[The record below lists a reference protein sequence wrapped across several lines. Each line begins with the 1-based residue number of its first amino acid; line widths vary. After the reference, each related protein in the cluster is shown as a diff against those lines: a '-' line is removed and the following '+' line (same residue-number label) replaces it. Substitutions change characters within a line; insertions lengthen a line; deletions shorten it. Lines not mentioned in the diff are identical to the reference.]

1 MEIKVIFLDKL
12 RLEAKFDDFTVVAD
26 QPIRYK
32 GDGSAPGPFDYFLAS
47 SALCAAYFVKLY
59 CETRNIPTDNIR
71 LSQNNIVDP
80 ENRYQQIFKIQ
91 VELPA
96 DISAKDRQGILRSID
111 RCTVKKVV
119 QTGPEFVIEE
129 VENLD
134 ADAQSLL
141 MLNPTADA
149 STSIAGKDLPLEQ
162 TIANMSGGLASLGMK
177 IEIAS
182 WRNLVPNVWSLH
194 IRDAHSPMCFT
205 NGKGATKESALAS
218 ALGEFIERLNCNHF
232 YNDQFWGEDIAN
244 AAFVHYP
251 NERWFKP
258 GRKDALPHGILDEYC
273 LRIYNPD
280 GELRGSHLIDT
291 NSGNVKRG
299 ICSLPY
305 VRQSD
310 GEVVYFPSNLID
322 NLFLSNGMS
331 AGNTLAEAQVQC
343 LSEIFERAVKREILE
358 GEIALPDV
366 PHEVLKKFPGILAGI
381 KGLEAQGFP
390 VLVKDASLGGAF
402 PVMCVTL
409 MNPRTGGVFASFGA
423 HPSFEVALERSL
435 TELLQGRSFEGLNDL
450 PRPTFESNAVTE
462 PNNFV
467 EHFIDSSGVVSW
479 RFFSAKADYDFVE
492 WDFSGHGE
500 NSNVDEAATLF
511 GILESMGKEAYMA
524 VYDQLGGSF
533 NAVACRI
540 LVPGYSEIYP
550 VEDLIWDNTNKAL
563 AFRADIL
570 NLHRLT
576 DAKLKALLKHLLDS
590 ELDDYTDIITLI
602 GIEFDEN
609 TVWGQLTILELKL
622 LIHLALKQFEAAHEL
637 VGRFLQYNENTVE
650 RGLFYQALNVVL
662 EVLLDEELELADY
675 EANFRRMFGNIR
687 MDAVMGSVD
696 GSVRFFGLTPTS
708 MNLEGLDRHQRLI
721 DSYKKLHIARG
732 MVPPSKFHQ
741 QRKR

>member
-1 MEIKVIFLDKL
+1 MEIKVNFLDKL
-12 RLEAKFDDFTVVAD
+12 RLEAKFDDFTVIAD

-59 CETRNIPTDNIR
+59 CDTRNIPTENIR

-80 ENRYQQIFKIQ
+80 ENRYQQTFKIQ
-91 VELPA
+91 VELPP
-96 DISAKDRQGILRSID
+96 DISDKDRQGILRSID

-134 ADAQSLL
+134 ADAQALL
-141 MLNPTADA
+141 TLNPD
-149 STSIAGKDLPLEQ
+149 STTQTYIAGKDLPLEQ
-162 TIANMSGGLASLGMK
+162 TIANMSGILAALGMK

-218 ALGEFIERLNCNHF
+218 ALGEFIERASCNHF

-258 GRKDALPHGILDEYC
+258 GRKDALPAGILDEYC
-273 LRIYNPD
+273 RQIYNPD
-280 GELRGSHLIDT
+280 GELRGSNLYDT
-291 NSGNVKRG
+291 NSGNTERG
-299 ICSLPY
+299 ICTLPY

-310 GEVVYFPSNLID
+310 GEVVYFPTNLID

-366 PHEVLKKFPGILAGI
+366 PQEVLAKYPGILAGI
-381 KGLEAQGFP
+381 EELEKQGFP
-390 VLVKDASLGGAF
+390 VLVKDASLGGEF

-423 HPSFEVALERSL
+423 HPSLEVALERSL

-479 RFFSAKADYDFVE
+479 RFFSAKADYEFVE
-492 WDFSGHGE
+492 WDFSGQGE
-500 NSNVDEAATLF
+500 ESNADEAATLF
-511 GILESMGKEAYMA
+511 GILEGMGKEVYMA
-524 VYDQLGGSF
+524 VYDQLG
-533 NAVACRI
+533 ATACRI

-563 AFRADIL
+563 AFREDIL
-570 NLHRLT
+570 NLHRLD
-576 DAKLKALLKHLLDS
+576 DAGLETLLERLEDS

-602 GIEFDEN
+602 GVEFDEN
-609 TVWGQLTILELKL
+609 TDWGQLTILELKL
-622 LIHLALKQFEAAHEL
+622 LIQLALQQFEAAHEL
-637 VGRFLQYNENTVE
+637 VGTFLQYNENTVE
-650 RGLFYQALNVVL
+650 RGLFYQALHVVL
-662 EVLLDEELELADY
+662 EVLLDDDLELADY
-675 EANFRRMFGNIR
+675 EVNFRRMFGNPR
-687 MDAVMGSVD
+687 MDAVLGSVD

-708 MNLEGLDRHQRLI
+708 MKLEGLDRHQRLI
-721 DSYKKLHIARG
+721 DSYKKLHIARAK
-732 MVPPSKFHQ
+732 VAA
-741 QRKR
+741 

>member
-1 MEIKVIFLDKL
+1 MEIKVNFLDKL

-59 CETRNIPTDNIR
+59 CSTRNIPTDNIR

-96 DISAKDRQGILRSID
+96 DISEKDRQGILRSID

-119 QTGPEFVIEE
+119 QTGPEFVIEV
-129 VENLD
+129 VEDLD

-141 MLNPTADA
+141 TLKPAAGA
-149 STSIAGKDLPLEQ
+149 STYIAGKDLPLEQ
-162 TIANMSGGLASLGMK
+162 TIANMSGVLADLGIK

-218 ALGEFIERLNCNHF
+218 ALGEYIERLSNNHF
-232 YNDQFWGEDIAN
+232 YAGAFWGEDIAN
-244 AAFVHYP
+244 AEFVHYP

-258 GRKDALPHGILDEYC
+258 GSGDALPAEILDDYC
-273 LRIYNPD
+273 LGIYDPD

-291 NSGNVKRG
+291 NSGNVQRG

-305 VRQSD
+305 RRQSD
-310 GEVVYFPSNLID
+310 GEVVYFPSNLIE
-322 NLFLSNGMS
+322 NLYASNGMS

-366 PHEVLKKFPGILAGI
+366 PHDVLAKYPGILAGI
-381 KGLEAQGFP
+381 QELEEQGFP
-390 VLVKDASLGGAF
+390 VLVKDASLGGTY

-423 HPSFEVALERSL
+423 HPNFEVALERSL
-435 TELLQGRSFEGLNDL
+435 TELLQGRSFEGLNDF

-462 PNNFV
+462 PYNFV

-479 RFFSAKADYDFVE
+479 RFFSAKANFDFVE

-500 NSNVDEAATLF
+500 NSNAQELATLL
-511 GILESMGKEAYMA
+511 GILEDMGKEVYTA
-524 VYDQLGGSF
+524 VYDQLG
-533 NAVACRI
+533 AVACRI
-540 LVPGYSEIYP
+540 VVPGYSEIYP
-550 VEDLIWDNTNKAL
+550 VEDLVWDNTNKAL
-563 AFRADIL
+563 SFRADIL
-570 NLHRLT
+570 NLHRLD
-576 DAKLKALLKHLLDS
+576 DASLEALLERLGNS
-590 ELDDYTDIITLI
+590 ELDEYSDIATLI

-609 TVWGQLTILELKL
+609 TEWGQLTVLELKL

-637 VGRFLQYNENTVE
+637 VGAFLQYNDNTIE

-662 EVLLDEELELADY
+662 EVLLDDDLELDDY
-675 EANFRRMFGNIR
+675 LVNFRRMYGNPR
-687 MDAVMGSVD
+687 MDAVLGSVD

-708 MNLEGLDRHQRLI
+708 MKLEGLDRHHRLI
-721 DSYKKLHIARG
+721 DSYKKLHAARAKVAAA
-732 MVPPSKFHQ
+732 MN
-741 QRKR
+741 

>member
-1 MEIKVIFLDKL
+1 MEIKVNFLDKL
-12 RLEAKFDDFTVVAD
+12 RLEARFDDFTVVAD
-26 QPIRYK
+26 QPVRYK

-47 SALCAAYFVKLY
+47 SAQCAAYFVKLY
-59 CETRNIPTDNIR
+59 CVTRNIPTDNIR

-80 ENRYQQIFKIQ
+80 HNRYKQIFKIQ

-119 QTGPEFVIEE
+119 QAGPEFVIEE

-134 ADAQSLL
+134 ADAQALL
-141 MLNPTADA
+141 LVNPA
-149 STSIAGKDLPLEQ
+149 SETSTYIAGKDLPLEQ
-162 TIANMSGGLASLGMK
+162 TIANMSGVLAGLGMK

-182 WRNLVPNVWSLH
+182 WRNIVPNVWSLH
-194 IRDAHSPMCFT
+194 IRDAHSPLCFT

-218 ALGEFIERLNCNHF
+218 ALGEFIERLSCNHF

-251 NERWFKP
+251 DERWFKP
-258 GRKDALPHGILDEYC
+258 GRKDALPAGLLDEYC
-273 LRIYNPD
+273 LRIYNAD
-280 GELRGSHLIDT
+280 GELRGSHLYDT

-299 ICSLPY
+299 ICALPY
-305 VRQSD
+305 VRRSD
-310 GEVVYFPSNLID
+310 GKVVYFPTNLID

-343 LSEIFERAVKREILE
+343 LSEILERAVKREIIE
-358 GEIALPDV
+358 GEITLPDV
-366 PHEVLKKFPGILAGI
+366 PRDVLAKYPAILAGI
-381 KGLEAQGFP
+381 QGLEEQGFP
-390 VLVKDASLGGAF
+390 VLVKDASLGGKF

-409 MNPRTGGVFASFGA
+409 MNPRTGGVFASFGS
-423 HPSFEVALERSL
+423 HPSLEVALERSL

-467 EHFIDSSGVVSW
+467 EHFIDSSGIVSW
-479 RFFSAKADYDFVE
+479 RFFSSKADFDFVE
-492 WDFSGHGE
+492 WDFSGDGE
-500 NSNVDEAATLF
+500 NSNAEEAATLF
-511 GILESMGKEAYMA
+511 GMLEDMGKEVYMA
-524 VYDQLGGSF
+524 VYEDLG
-533 NAVACRI
+533 ATACRI
-540 LVPGYSEIYP
+540 LVPGYSEVYP
-550 VEDLIWDNTNKAL
+550 VEDLVWDNTNKAL
-563 AFRADIL
+563 SFRADIL
-570 NLHRLT
+570 NLHRLD
-576 DAKLKALLKHLLDS
+576 DAGLEALLQRLEDS

-609 TVWGQLTILELKL
+609 TAWGQLTILELKL
-622 LIHLALKQFEAAHEL
+622 LINLALKQFAATQEL
-637 VGRFLQYNENTVE
+637 VGAFLQYNENTVE

-662 EVLLDEELELADY
+662 EVLLDDDLELDDY
-675 EANFRRMFGNIR
+675 VVNFRRMFGNPR

-708 MNLEGLDRHQRLI
+708 IKMEGLDRHRHLI
-721 DSYKKLHIARG
+721 ESYKKLHMKRTK
-732 MVPPSKFHQ
+732 VPALSG
-741 QRKR
+741 

>member
-1 MEIKVIFLDKL
+1 MEIKVNFLDNL
-12 RLEAKFDDFTVVAD
+12 RLEAKFDDFTVIAD

-59 CETRNIPTDNIR
+59 CETRNIPTENIR

-80 ENRYQQIFKIQ
+80 ENRYNQIFKIQ

-134 ADAQSLL
+134 ADAQALL
-141 MLNPTADA
+141 MPH
-149 STSIAGKDLPLEQ
+149 STGEAGTYIVGKDLPLEQ
-162 TIANMSGGLASLGMK
+162 TIANMSGILADLGMK

-182 WRNLVPNVWSLH
+182 WRNIVPNVWSLH

-205 NGKGATKESALAS
+205 NGKGATKEGALAS
-218 ALGEFIERLNCNHF
+218 ALGEFIERLNCNFF

-251 NERWFKP
+251 DERWFKP
-258 GRKDALPHGILDEYC
+258 GPKDELPTEILDEYC
-273 LRIYNPD
+273 LKVYDRD
-280 GELRGSHLIDT
+280 GELRGSHLYDT
-291 NSGNVKRG
+291 NSGNTQRG
-299 ICSLPY
+299 ICSLPF

-310 GEVVYFPSNLID
+310 NEVVYFPSNLIE

-358 GEIALPDV
+358 GEMALPDV
-366 PHEVLKKFPGILAGI
+366 PQEVLAKYPGILAGI
-381 KGLEAQGFP
+381 QALEEQGFP
-390 VLVKDASLGGAF
+390 VLVKDASLGGEF

-423 HPSFEVALERSL
+423 HPSLEVALERSL

-450 PRPTFESNAVTE
+450 PQPTFEGQAVTE

-479 RFFSAKADYDFVE
+479 RFFSAKPDFEFVE
-492 WDFSGHGE
+492 WDFSGQGE
-500 NSNVDEAATLF
+500 NSNTEEAATLF
-511 GILESMGKEAYMA
+511 GILEDMGKEVYMA
-524 VYDQLGGSF
+524 VYEHIG
-533 NAVACRI
+533 AKACRI
-540 LVPGYSEIYP
+540 LVPDYSEIYP

-563 AFRADIL
+563 QFRADIL
-570 NLHRLT
+570 NLHSLSKVGLRTL
-576 DAKLKALLKHLLDS
+576 AQGLENS
-590 ELDDYTDIITLI
+590 ELDDYTDITTLI
-602 GIEFDEN
+602 GIEFDDN
-609 TVWGQLTILELKL
+609 TPWGKLTILELRL
-622 LIHLALKQFEAAHEL
+622 LIYLALQKFDQAKDLVEA
-637 VGRFLQYNENTVE
+637 FLQYNDNTVE
-650 RGLFYQALNVVL
+650 RGLFYQAVNVVL
-662 EVLLDEELELADY
+662 EMQLDDDLELSDY
-675 EANFRRMFGNIR
+675 EVNFRRMFGNER
-687 MDAVMGSVD
+687 MDAAIGSVD
-696 GSVRFFGLTPTS
+696 GSVRFYGLTPTS
-708 MNLEGLDRHQRLI
+708 MKLEGLDRHLRLI
-721 DSYKKLHIARG
+721 DSYKKLHMVRAR
-732 MVPPSKFHQ
+732 VAALSS
-741 QRKR
+741 

>member
-1 MEIKVIFLDKL
+1 MEIKVNFLDKL
-12 RLEAKFDDFTVVAD
+12 RLEAKFDDFTVIAD

-59 CETRNIPTDNIR
+59 CDTRNIPTENIR

-96 DISAKDRQGILRSID
+96 DISDKDRQGILRSID

-119 QTGPEFVIEE
+119 QAGPEFVIEE

-134 ADAQSLL
+134 ADAQALL
-141 MLNPTADA
+141 TLNPDA
-149 STSIAGKDLPLEQ
+149 ETSTYIAGKDLPLEQ
-162 TIANMSGGLASLGMK
+162 TIANMSGVLAGLGIK

-218 ALGEFIERLNCNHF
+218 ALGEYIERASCNHF

-258 GRKDALPHGILDEYC
+258 GRKDALPAGILDEYC
-273 LRIYNPD
+273 RAIYNPD
-280 GELRGSHLIDT
+280 GELRASHLYDT
-291 NSGNVKRG
+291 NSGNTQRG
-299 ICSLPY
+299 ICTLPY

-310 GEVVYFPSNLID
+310 GETVYFPTNLID

-331 AGNTLAEAQVQC
+331 AGNTLVEAQVQC

-358 GEIALPDV
+358 GELALPDV
-366 PHEVLKKFPGILAGI
+366 PAEVLAKYPGIVAGI
-381 KGLEAQGFP
+381 EELEKQGFP
-390 VLVKDASLGGAF
+390 VLVKDASLGGEF

-423 HPSFEVALERSL
+423 HPSLEVALERSL

-479 RFFSAKADYDFVE
+479 RFFSAKADYEFVE

-500 NSNVDEAATLF
+500 NSNADEAATLF
-511 GILESMGKEAYMA
+511 GILEAMGKEAYMA
-524 VYDQLGGSF
+524 VYDQLG
-533 NAVACRI
+533 ATACRI
-540 LVPGYSEIYP
+540 LVPGYSEVYP
-550 VEDLIWDNTNKAL
+550 VEDLIWGNTNQAL
-563 AFRADIL
+563 AFREDIL
-570 NLHRLT
+570 NLHRLD
-576 DAKLKALLKHLLDS
+576 DASLEALLDRLEDS

-622 LIHLALKQFEAAHEL
+622 LINLALQDFEAAKEQ
-637 VGRFLQYNENTVE
+637 VETYLQYNENTVE

-662 EVLLDEELELADY
+662 EVLLDDELELADY
-675 EANFRRMFGNIR
+675 ETNFRRMFGDPR
-687 MDAVMGSVD
+687 MDAVIGSVD
-696 GSVRFFGLTPTS
+696 GSVRFHGLTPTS
-708 MNLEGLDRHQRLI
+708 MKLEGLDRHQRLI
-721 DSYKKLHIARG
+721 DSYRKLHAARG
-732 MVPPSKFHQ
+732 KGAA
-741 QRKR
+741 